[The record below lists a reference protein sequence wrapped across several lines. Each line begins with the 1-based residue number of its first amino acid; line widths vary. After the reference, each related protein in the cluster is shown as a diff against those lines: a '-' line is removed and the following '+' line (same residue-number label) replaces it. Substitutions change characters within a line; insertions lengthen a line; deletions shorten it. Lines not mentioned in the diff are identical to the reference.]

1 MSGNSMSMLK
11 RASGWMLLT
20 PVMALT
26 SCLSANPNA
35 ICDGTLRLRDAH
47 TTALLEDGGKQS
59 VKSGAALISSLD
71 AACGDV

>member
-1 MSGNSMSMLK
+1 
-11 RASGWMLLT
+11 
-20 PVMALT
+20 MALT
-26 SCLSANPNA
+26 TCMSASPSG